1 MKLTLESGGFF
12 KDTLNI
18 ISDLVS
24 EVRFKITDDGIDLV
38 AMDPGVI
45 SMVVLK
51 ILPTSFKE
59 FEVEDDEEYVGVNLI
74 DLTKILKRMRSD
86 DEVTLI
92 TEENKLLISFKGK
105 SQRKFYIPL
114 LDLSDQEKN
123 LPDFEFSASFE
134 TESSRLSDAIADA
147 KVVSDSVILKVDTD
161 KKLHLEAKD
170 NLSKVEEK
178 FEDIEIDSDGE
189 EIKSKYSIDY
199 LEKMITNKLSDKI
212 TVKTS
217 DNYPIELGY
226 KVVDKLSLNFIL
238 APRMDT
244 E

>member
-1 MKLTLESGGFF
+1 MKITLESGGFF
-12 KDTLNI
+12 KNTLNI

-24 EVRFKITDDGIDLV
+24 EVRFKITNDGIDLV

-51 ILPTSFKE
+51 ILPSSFKE
-59 FEVEDDEEYVGVNLI
+59 FEVDDEEEYVGVNLI
-74 DLTKILKRMRSD
+74 DLTKILKRMRGD
-86 DEVTLI
+86 DEVTLM
-92 TEENKLLISFKGK
+92 TEENKLLIKFEGK
-105 SQRKFYIPL
+105 SERKFYIPL

-134 TESSRLSDAIADA
+134 AEASRLSGAIADA
-147 KVVSDSVILKVDTD
+147 KVVSDSVLLKIDED
-161 KKLHLEAKD
+161 SKLHLEAKD

-178 FEDIEIDSDGE
+178 FDDIEIDSDGE
-189 EIKSKYSIDY
+189 TVRSKYSIDY
-199 LEKMITNKLSDKI
+199 LEKMITNKLSDTI
-212 TVKTS
+212 EVRTS

-226 KVVDKLSLNFIL
+226 KIVDKLSLNFIL